1 MRRINLKK
9 YMPVGRD
16 PSAYLKAGVAAWIA
30 ASVYE
35 LGFFLINYV
44 NELANVRRML
54 KIRPVM
60 KIPAFYGLIEN
71 GFRLFPLV
79 WLVMALEVISA
90 YGYHRMGSMSIYLM
104 RRLPDRWE
112 LHRRCW
118 TLPVLITL
126 GSLASMGLIA
136 LVCYGIYR
144 GFTPA
149 EWLPV

>member
-16 PSAYLKAGVAAWIA
+16 PSAYLKAGIAAWIA

-60 KIPAFYGLIEN
+60 KIPAF
-71 GFRLFPLV
+71 
-79 WLVMALEVISA
+79 
-90 YGYHRMGSMSIYLM
+90 
-104 RRLPDRWE
+104 
-112 LHRRCW
+112 
-118 TLPVLITL
+118 
-126 GSLASMGLIA
+126 
-136 LVCYGIYR
+136 
-144 GFTPA
+144 
-149 EWLPV
+149 